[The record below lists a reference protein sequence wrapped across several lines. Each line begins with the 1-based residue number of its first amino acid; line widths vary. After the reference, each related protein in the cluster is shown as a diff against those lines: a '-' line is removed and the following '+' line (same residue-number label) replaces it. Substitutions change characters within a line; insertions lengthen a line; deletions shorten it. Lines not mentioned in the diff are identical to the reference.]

1 VLSGFANIYLE
12 KVIKEAEC
20 EVDDSCEAEGAS
32 QRSMSLW
39 VRNVQL
45 SLFSVPQAA
54 TLLLLNSASR
64 ASIMSNGLF
73 AGFTPA
79 VWLVTAL
86 TAAGGLLIAAV
97 VKFADN
103 VLKTYATAVSI
114 LVTASVTAFLT
125 GVAPS
130 VGFLQGMVLVISSML
145 LFNVGPPSNTPKQE
159 SKGKA

>member
-1 VLSGFANIYLE
+1 MLVAAEQQPLPCCCPARRNAAPANGLIIG
-12 KVIKEAEC
+12 VAIAHNQM
-20 EVDDSCEAEGAS
+20 AIPTRS
-32 QRSMSLW
+32 QL
-39 VRNVQL
+39 
-45 SLFSVPQAA
+45 QAA

-103 VLKTYATAVSI
+103 VLKARAVLTSALGSVQLWTAGLPFVDSVLLLTIATYY
-114 LVTASVTAFLT
+114 
-125 GVAPS
+125 
-130 VGFLQGMVLVISSML
+130 
-145 LFNVGPPSNTPKQE
+145 
-159 SKGKA
+159 